1 MITESILEEKCV
13 ALQKRLNCG
22 IRYNRIRIPRP
33 FFVEITGTPSAGKT
47 TVITKLDTFFKRKGF
62 RVLCPQE
69 GAQAIRHIERTT
81 PLYSIRTALYALPIL
96 INLSQGHLYDI
107 VIFDRCLFDSYC
119 WMPYWV
125 DKKQMTKEEAEL
137 YQKFFLLHFFA
148 RYLDAVYF
156 MVCDPAIA
164 IAREHKTSLTKEP
177 GRTTNPKTLQELK
190 EYHERAFEKLSPEF
204 PHLYLF
210 DSTNYSEQQMV
221 TIIGNQLIEVF
232 YAKTF
237 LNPIEEIT

>member
-1 MITESILEEKCV
+1 
-13 ALQKRLNCG
+13 
-22 IRYNRIRIPRP
+22 
-33 FFVEITGTPSAGKT
+33 
-47 TVITKLDTFFKRKGF
+47 
-62 RVLCPQE
+62 
-69 GAQAIRHIERTT
+69 
-81 PLYSIRTALYALPIL
+81 
-96 INLSQGHLYDI
+96 
-107 VIFDRCLFDSYC
+107 
-119 WMPYWV
+119 
-125 DKKQMTKEEAEL
+125 MTKEEAEL